1 MPARPSAQ
9 AVTSPPSHLR
19 RFHVDI
25 KREPKK
31 NTKKYILYGVGLAG
45 VVAVTVALA
54 SLKPAAQTV
63 AKEVLIIDE
72 VKQGNMVRDVSAPG
86 TLEPEYERIIAAV
99 NAGRVEALPLRPGA
113 RVDRGTV
120 IVELVDPNMDLQ
132 VLQYQQALAQAI
144 SAQASLRS
152 SLNQQQSAQ
161 EATLAAVRTQYRA
174 AQRQAI
180 VADSLG
186 KDRLLSK
193 NDVEAAH
200 DALTELKTRL
210 DLETQRLDEIRRSS
224 VEQIKMNDD
233 QVANARS
240 IFEEQKKRRAQMRVT
255 SDEAGVLQTLGNP
268 QLQYGQWVQPGME
281 LARVAQPGKLKAVLR
296 VPDAQAKDI
305 ALGQSVVI
313 DLHNNSTVKGR
324 VMRFDPAANGGNV
337 TVEVQIIDPIPA
349 GVRSQQTVDGRIEIE
364 NLQNVLHVGRPSY
377 GSAPGNVGLWVLTPD
392 GKEATLV
399 PVELGSASVSQVQ
412 IKKGLAVG
420 QKVIISDMSQ
430 YEDASRIRIK

>member
-1 MPARPSAQ
+1 
-9 AVTSPPSHLR
+9 
-19 RFHVDI
+19 VDI

-63 AKEVLIIDE
+63 AREVLIIDE
-72 VKQGNMVRDVSAPG
+72 VKQGPMIRDVSAPG

-99 NAGRVEALPLRPGA
+99 NAGRVENLPIRPGA
-113 RVDRGTV
+113 KVEPGTV
-120 IVELVDPNMDLQ
+120 IVELVDPNMELQ
-132 VLQYQQALAQAI
+132 VLQFQQTLAQAI
-144 SAQASLRS
+144 SAQASLRTA
-152 SLNQQQSAQ
+152 LNQQQSAQ

-174 AQRQAI
+174 AVRAAA

-186 KDRLLSK
+186 KDKLFSK
-193 NDVEAAH
+193 NDVDAAH

-210 DLETQRLDEIRRSS
+210 DLETQRLDEIKRSA
-224 VEQIKMNDD
+224 VEQLKLNEE

-240 IFEEQKKRRAQMRVT
+240 IFEEQKKRAANMRVT
-255 SDEAGVLQTLGNP
+255 APEAGVLQTLGNP
-268 QLQYGQWVQPGME
+268 QLQYGQWVQPGVE

-305 ALGQSVVI
+305 ALGQSVTI

-324 VMRFDPAANGGNV
+324 VMRYDPAANGGNV
-337 TVEVQIIDPIPA
+337 TVEVQITDPIPP

-364 NLQNVLHVGRPSY
+364 NLANVLHVGRPSY

-412 IKKGLAVG
+412 IKKGLTVG

-430 YEDASRIRIK
+430 FDNTNRVRIK

>member
-1 MPARPSAQ
+1 
-9 AVTSPPSHLR
+9 
-19 RFHVDI
+19 
-25 KREPKK
+25 
-31 NTKKYILYGVGLAG
+31 
-45 VVAVTVALA
+45 
-54 SLKPAAQTV
+54 
-63 AKEVLIIDE
+63 
-72 VKQGNMVRDVSAPG
+72 
-86 TLEPEYERIIAAV
+86 
-99 NAGRVEALPLRPGA
+99 
-113 RVDRGTV
+113 
-120 IVELVDPNMDLQ
+120 
-132 VLQYQQALAQAI
+132 
-144 SAQASLRS
+144 
-152 SLNQQQSAQ
+152 LNQQQSAQ

-174 AQRQAI
+174 AVRAAA

-186 KDRLLSK
+186 KDKLFSK
-193 NDVEAAH
+193 NDVDAAH

-210 DLETQRLDEIRRSS
+210 DLETQRLDEIKRSA
-224 VEQIKMNDD
+224 VEQLKLNEE

-240 IFEEQKKRRAQMRVT
+240 IFEEQKKRAANMRVT
-255 SDEAGVLQTLGNP
+255 APEAGVLQTLGNP
-268 QLQYGQWVQPGME
+268 QLQYGQWVQPGVE

-305 ALGQSVVI
+305 ALGQSVTI

-324 VMRFDPAANGGNV
+324 VMRYDPAANGGNV
-337 TVEVQIIDPIPA
+337 TVEVQITDPIPP

-364 NLQNVLHVGRPSY
+364 NLANVLHVGRPSY

-412 IKKGLAVG
+412 IKKGLTVG